1 MYTKLIDE
9 TISPV
14 LNPKAQ
20 QTWDP
25 AVQPCLSL
33 PSMRWLCSGPFLVD
47 WCTSLSPKPGSD
59 SQPTTLDLFQL
70 RYDLSQPTSLF
81 SPLFFFLPY

>member
-33 PSMRWLCSGPFLVD
+33 PSMQWLCSGPFLVD
-47 WCTSLSPKPGSD
+47 
-59 SQPTTLDLFQL
+59 
-70 RYDLSQPTSLF
+70 
-81 SPLFFFLPY
+81 